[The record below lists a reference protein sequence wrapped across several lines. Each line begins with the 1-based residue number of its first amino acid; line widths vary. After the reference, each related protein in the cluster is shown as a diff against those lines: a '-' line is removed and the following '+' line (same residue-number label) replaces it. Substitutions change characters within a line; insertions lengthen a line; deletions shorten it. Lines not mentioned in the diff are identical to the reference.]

1 MRFIPSLLALS
12 LLAIGVSTAEAKSI
26 TKAQAD
32 MCRWGS
38 QVAHNAQKSKL
49 SGKTLYST
57 RRALQERKFS
67 KPWMKK
73 MAMGITEQTFASRSR
88 VSPKAVEKTYYQG
101 CVRHEMA
108 SR

>member
-1 MRFIPSLLALS
+1 MRFIPSLFALS
-12 LLAIGVSTAEAKSI
+12 LLAIGVSTVEAKTI

-49 SGKTLYST
+49 DGKTLYST
-57 RRALQERKFS
+57 RRALQERRYPKS
-67 KPWMKK
+67 WMKK
-73 MAMGITEQTFASRSR
+73 MAVGITEQTFSSRSR
-88 VSPKAVEKTYYQG
+88 VSPKSVEKIYYQG

-108 SR
+108 AR